1 MFFIGME
8 LILNTTRRYA
18 MAALANAAA
27 LVVATTFAG
36 PASAQSNYPTKGIT
50 IVVSYPAGG
59 DTDALARLY
68 AERLATKFG
77 QTVVVENKPG
87 ASGTIGN
94 SFVAKSAPDGHT
106 LLFTPNTISIAT
118 LVLKSGTGAT
128 YDAINDFTPIIQVG
142 SQSLFL
148 VATASSG
155 ITSVKEL
162 VAAVKGGKLGT
173 YASPGS
179 GSPMHILGELFNNAA
194 GIKIAQVPYRGTAPA
209 VVDMLGGHVPFM
221 YTTLGSVAQHVA
233 SGKMVLIAVAD
244 AQRSTL
250 APNVP
255 TLAESGYG
263 DVVVGAWQG
272 LMGPKGMPA
281 DVTSKLNAAMNE
293 ILKMPD
299 VVARMTTLATIP
311 VGGDGAVLGRINA
324 VDHNRYAKVIKD
336 FGIQAD

>member
-1 MFFIGME
+1 MKP
-8 LILNTTRRYA
+8 TRRRVFSTIA
-18 MAALANAAA
+18 GAAA
-27 LVVATTFAG
+27 LLAAASFTSFAH
-36 PASAQSNYPTKGIT
+36 AQSAFPSKTIT
-50 IVVSYPAGG
+50 VVVSYPAGG

-68 AERLATKFG
+68 AEKLSGKFG
-77 QTVVVENKPG
+77 SPVVVENKPG

-106 LLFTPNTISIAT
+106 LLFTPSTISIAT
-118 LVLKSGTGAT
+118 LVLKSGTGVP

-148 VATASSG
+148 VASASSG
-155 ITSVKEL
+155 VTSVKDL
-162 VAAVKGGKLGT
+162 VTVVKGGKLGT

-179 GSPMHILGELFNNAA
+179 GSPMHVLGELFNNAA
-194 GIKIAQVPYRGTAPA
+194 GVKMTQVPYRGIAPA

-221 YTTLGSVAQHVA
+221 YTTLGPVAQHVT
-233 SGKMVLIAVAD
+233 SGKMVVIAVAD
-244 AQRSTL
+244 AKRSSL
-250 APNVP
+250 LPNVP
-255 TLAESGYG
+255 TLAESGYSE
-263 DVVVGAWQG
+263 VIVGAWQG

-281 DVTSKLNAAMNE
+281 EVTNKLNVAMNE

-299 VVARMTTLATIP
+299 VVSRMTALATIP

>member
-1 MFFIGME
+1 M
-8 LILNTTRRYA
+8 TPTRRQVTTTIA
-18 MAALANAAA
+18 GAVA
-27 LVVATTFAG
+27 LVAATSFTSFVA
-36 PASAQSNYPTKGIT
+36 AQSAFPSKTIT
-50 IVVSYPAGG
+50 VVVSYPAGG

-68 AERLATKFG
+68 AEKLSSKFG
-77 QTVVVENKPG
+77 SPVVVENKPG

-106 LLFTPNTISIAT
+106 LLFTPSTISIAT
-118 LVLKSGTGAT
+118 LVLKSGTGAQ

-148 VATASSG
+148 VASASSG
-155 ITSVKEL
+155 VTSVKDL
-162 VAAVKGGKLGT
+162 VAAVKSGKLAT

-179 GSPMHILGELFNNAA
+179 GSPMHVLGELFNNAA
-194 GIKIAQVPYRGTAPA
+194 GIKMTQVPYRGIAPA

-221 YTTLGSVAQHVA
+221 YTTLGPVAQHVT
-233 SGKMVLIAVAD
+233 SGKMVVIAVAD
-244 AQRSTL
+244 SKRSSL
-250 APNVP
+250 LPNVP

-263 DVVVGAWQG
+263 DVIVGAWQG

-281 DVTSKLNAAMNE
+281 DVTNKLNAAMNE

-299 VVARMTTLATIP
+299 VVSRMTALATIP

>member
-1 MFFIGME
+1 M
-8 LILNTTRRYA
+8 NTHRRQVISTIA
-18 MAALANAAA
+18 GAVALVAAA
-27 LVVATTFAG
+27 SFTNVAGAQ
-36 PASAQSNYPTKGIT
+36 PAFPNKAIT

-68 AERLATKFG
+68 AEKLSAKFG

-94 SFVAKSAPDGHT
+94 SYVAKSAPDGHT

-118 LVLKSGTGAT
+118 LVLKSGTGAP

-155 ITSVKEL
+155 ITSVKDL

-194 GIKIAQVPYRGTAPA
+194 GVKIAQVPYRGSAPA

-221 YTTLGSVAQHVA
+221 YTTLGPVAQHVT
-233 SGKMVLIAVAD
+233 SGKMVVIAVAD
-244 AQRSTL
+244 AKRSPL
-250 APNVP
+250 LPNVP
-255 TLAESGYG
+255 TLAESGYA
-263 DVVVGAWQG
+263 DVVVGAWQA

-281 DVTSKLNAAMNE
+281 DVTNKLNVAMNE

-299 VVARMTTLATIP
+299 VMSRMTTLATIP
-311 VGGDGAVLGRINA
+311 VGGDSAVLGRINA
-324 VDHNRYAKVIKD
+324 VDHHRYAKVIKD